1 MKMLNLRRLARSPEC
16 VTPPFMVRLN
26 SPRTEETHTAIN
38 GLAVRPEPRRRAPI
52 EFSRSPSSLVTG
64 LCALICCT
72 LALILAPAIGWAQH
86 AQHDTQSST
95 PGVGAPAIAFD
106 LKSVDGNSVGLASF
120 RGKPLMMNFFA
131 SWCDPCRE
139 EMPLINE
146 LAGKAGKGG
155 YAVLG
160 IAVEDTRA
168 AIMQYA
174 QEAKLVFPIAL
185 DLNSTVKRAYRIF
198 GPPATF
204 FIDGQG
210 TIRDVVIGPMTAER
224 AREGLKKAGATL

>member
-1 MKMLNLRRLARSPEC
+1 MARTPASSSEARRWIMKNPNNRKLSRSILATGLRSLFWCSAVLILTPAIARSQH
-16 VTPPFMVRLN
+16 
-26 SPRTEETHTAIN
+26 TH
-38 GLAVRPEPRRRAPI
+38 
-52 EFSRSPSSLVTG
+52 SSQSS
-64 LCALICCT
+64 
-72 LALILAPAIGWAQH
+72 APAIGSA
-86 AQHDTQSST
+86 
-95 PGVGAPAIAFD
+95 AIVFD
-106 LKSVDGNSVGLASF
+106 LKSMDGNSVGLASF

-146 LAGKAGKGG
+146 LAGKADKDG

-168 AIMQYA
+168 AVMQYA

-204 FIDGQG
+204 FIDSQG
-210 TIRDVVIGPMTAER
+210 TIRDVVIGPMSSER

>member
-1 MKMLNLRRLARSPEC
+1 MKKQ
-16 VTPPFMVRLN
+16 
-26 SPRTEETHTAIN
+26 
-38 GLAVRPEPRRRAPI
+38 
-52 EFSRSPSSLVTG
+52 SRFFCLLLVTA
-64 LCALICCT
+64 LCALVIT
-72 LALILAPAIGWAQH
+72 PITGRSQQVQH
-86 AQHDTQSST
+86 SGQSSA
-95 PGVGAPAIAFD
+95 PGVGAAASSFD
-106 LKSVDGNSVGLASF
+106 LKSLDGKPVGLANF
-120 RGKPLMMNFFA
+120 RGRPLMINFFA

-139 EMPLINE
+139 EMPLIND
-146 LAGKAGKGG
+146 LAVQARKHG

-168 AIMQYA
+168 AIMEYA

-210 TIRDVVIGPMTAER
+210 TIRDVVIGPMTPER
-224 AREGLKKAGATL
+224 AREGLKKSGASP

>member
-1 MKMLNLRRLARSPEC
+1 M
-16 VTPPFMVRLN
+16 
-26 SPRTEETHTAIN
+26 
-38 GLAVRPEPRRRAPI
+38 
-52 EFSRSPSSLVTG
+52 EFAAWSRVLLLYSIVVM
-64 LCALICCT
+64 IF
-72 LALILAPAIGWAQH
+72 APAIAWPQNAPRIG
-86 AQHDTQSST
+86 QSAK
-95 PGVGAPAIAFD
+95 PAVGAPAAGFE
-106 LKSVDGNSVGLASF
+106 LKSMEGKSVGLGSF
-120 RGKPLMMNFFA
+120 RGKPLLINFFA

-146 LAGKAGKGG
+146 LATKAGKDG
-155 YAVLG
+155 YGVLG

-168 AIMQYA
+168 AVMQYA

-210 TIRDVVIGPMTAER
+210 TIRDVVIGPITPER
-224 AREGLKKAGATL
+224 AREGLKKAGASL

>member
-1 MKMLNLRRLARSPEC
+1 MKK
-16 VTPPFMVRLN
+16 
-26 SPRTEETHTAIN
+26 
-38 GLAVRPEPRRRAPI
+38 PI
-52 EFSRSPSSLVTG
+52 AGKLSRSISVTG
-64 LCALICCT
+64 LRWLLCCT
-72 LALILAPAIGWAQH
+72 FLFILTPTTGGSQH
-86 AQHDTQSST
+86 AQHSGQSSAS
-95 PGVGAPAIAFD
+95 GLGAPAIAFD
-106 LKSVDGNSVGLASF
+106 LKSIDGKSVGLTTF
-120 RGKPLMMNFFA
+120 RGKPLMINFFA

-146 LAGKAGKGG
+146 LAAKSGKDG
-155 YAVLG
+155 YGVLG

-210 TIRDVVIGPMTAER
+210 TIRDVVIGPITLER
-224 AREGLKKAGATL
+224 AREGLKKAGALL

>member
-1 MKMLNLRRLARSPEC
+1 M
-16 VTPPFMVRLN
+16 
-26 SPRTEETHTAIN
+26 
-38 GLAVRPEPRRRAPI
+38 
-52 EFSRSPSSLVTG
+52 
-64 LCALICCT
+64 
-72 LALILAPAIGWAQH
+72 
-86 AQHDTQSST
+86 
-95 PGVGAPAIAFD
+95 
-106 LKSVDGNSVGLASF
+106 DGSSVGLGTF
-120 RGKPLMMNFFA
+120 RGKPLLVNFFA

-146 LAGKAGKGG
+146 LAAKAGKGG

-168 AIMQYA
+168 AVTQYA
-174 QEAKLVFPIAL
+174 QEAGLVFPIAL

-210 TIRDVVIGPMTAER
+210 TIRDVVIGPMTLER
-224 AREGLKKAGATL
+224 AGEGLKKAGAPMKRES

>member
-1 MKMLNLRRLARSPEC
+1 MKELNDKRL
-16 VTPPFMVRLN
+16 
-26 SPRTEETHTAIN
+26 
-38 GLAVRPEPRRRAPI
+38 
-52 EFSRSPSSLVTG
+52 SR
-64 LCALICCT
+64 
-72 LALILAPAIGWAQH
+72 LILAIGSQSLVFLAAGLILLPAIGRAQP
-86 AQHDTQSST
+86 T
-95 PGVGAPAIAFD
+95 PHVGQRSIPGAGTPAVAFE
-106 LKSVDGNSVGLASF
+106 LKSVDGNSLGLGSF
-120 RGKPLMMNFFA
+120 RDKPLMMNFFA

-146 LAGKAGKGG
+146 LAGKAGKDG

-174 QEAKLVFPIAL
+174 QEAKLIFPIAL

-204 FIDGQG
+204 FIDRHGI
-210 TIRDVVIGPMTAER
+210 IRDAVIGPLTPER
-224 AREGLKKAGATL
+224 AHEGLRKAGASL